1 MPIGYARGRAHS
13 ARNTTKIY
21 YIRIPLLGSC
31 GHQGAWS
38 LIIKIPLVN
47 HPQEVTL
54 EVTLIA
60 LFAAMATVGL
70 LMIAVIAA
78 HATLTRED

>member
-1 MPIGYARGRAHS
+1 M
-13 ARNTTKIY
+13 
-21 YIRIPLLGSC
+21 
-31 GHQGAWS
+31 
-38 LIIKIPLVN
+38 KIPLVN